1 MAAYVAPDL
10 KSSEPPM
17 EFLAGVWDLF
27 AFMAISRRWL
37 IWLLVVFTALGLIAV
52 TANFLEPGRPSF

>member
-1 MAAYVAPDL
+1 
-10 KSSEPPM
+10 M
-17 EFLAGVWDLF
+17 EFLAGVLDLF